1 MGGGALPA
9 LAGDGSAAARDTC
22 IENSQLRPLRAKVR
36 PLDALQQRPLRRVPP
51 RHVHRLLAPL
61 RATARARAL
70 PRRRELRLLLLRHL
84 GRRDA
89 TRRSR
94 SARSAGACSA
104 SASSSSAAR
113 STTGS
118 AAPLP
123 APSTPATRKAL
134 LLVSVVYYLGVLSLF
149 KYCELRRRHRAHG
162 PRDGRHRT
170 STVAHLRLVLPFG
183 ISFFT
188 FETMSYTID
197 VYRRELE
204 PARRYLDY
212 LLFVCFFPH
221 LVAGPIVRPRQMLPQ
236 LAARAGR
243 GPRHAGTRPLAHR
256 HGAREEDRASAT
268 PLGQP
273 RRPRLRQ
280 PRALLVRSSSWS
292 PSTRT
297 PSRSTAT
304 SPATPTS
311 PSAARSSSATELPEN
326 FNAPYLARNLQ
337 DFWHRWHISL
347 STWLRDY
354 LYVPLG
360 GSRRGRSAPT

>member
-51 RHVHRLLAPL
+51 RRRSPSSGSSTREGSRARSSSSP
-61 RATARARAL
+61 RATASTSTAPGT
-70 PRRRELRLLLLRHL
+70 PRR
-84 GRRDA
+84 

-94 SARSAGACSA
+94 SAQSAGACSA

-118 AAPLP
+118 AARLP
-123 APSTPATRKAL
+123 APSAPAHRKAL

-149 KYCELRRRHRAHG
+149 KYYDFAVDSSLTVLG
-162 PRDGRHRT
+162 DGRHPPRP
-170 STVAHLRLVLPFG
+170 STHLHLVLPFG

-212 LLFVCFFPH
+212 LLFVASSRTWSQAPSSARGRCSPSSRRRRSRTPTCRH
-221 LVAGPIVRPRQMLPQ
+221 AASGSSPRGSRRRSRLATRSRSTSS
-236 LAARAGR
+236 AAR
-243 GPRHAGTRPLAHR
+243 
-256 HGAREEDRASAT
+256 SAT
-268 PLGQP
+268 PSAS
-273 RRPRLRQ
+273 RP
-280 PRALLVRSSSWS
+280 SSSWS

-311 PSAARSSSATELPEN
+311 PSAARSSSATGSP
-326 FNAPYLARNLQ
+326 RT
-337 DFWHRWHISL
+337 
-347 STWLRDY
+347 STPRT
-354 LYVPLG
+354 
-360 GSRRGRSAPT
+360 SRRTCRTSGTAGTSR